1 MILQTREEMGRGG
14 TDSEHSSQRFGIKRS
29 NNLEAVFFE
38 LRAHGSITYSELE
51 NLLGREACV
60 GSNRTPPPDM
70 VGGPREGPNPFLP
83 LAQEKAQGGG
93 ICGNVPT

>member
-14 TDSEHSSQRFGIKRS
+14 TDSEHDSEHSSQRFGIKRS

-51 NLLGREACV
+51 NLVGREACV
-60 GSNRTPPPDM
+60 GSNRTPSARHGGRPPR
-70 VGGPREGPNPFLP
+70 G
-83 LAQEKAQGGG
+83 A
-93 ICGNVPT
+93 

>member
-51 NLLGREACV
+51 NLLGREAFV
-60 GSNRTPPPDM
+60 GSNPTPSAKH
-70 VGGPREGPNPFLP
+70 GARPREGPNPFLP
-83 LAQEKAQGGG
+83 LPRGEGAG
-93 ICGNVPT
+93 